1 MSCYFLPQRIIYF
14 QKRCTKYHTNLLI
27 LDITI
32 LLKLTQV
39 FPRFLKVLGI
49 DIFPD
54 LFFWQG
60 PKHTSAI
67 ENHSLSTKTKLYEKW
82 TFLFLVFRKNLCKY
96 QINDSLPDKNL
107 FFWRN
112 MELVT
117 LGMAKSHRN
126 YVANFYVIMNF
137 V

>member
-1 MSCYFLPQRIIYF
+1 MYQVSYEFTDIRNSNFTEIGTSFPKIFESSWNRYFSR
-14 QKRCTKYHTNLLI
+14 
-27 LDITI
+27 
-32 LLKLTQV
+32 
-39 FPRFLKVLGI
+39 
-49 DIFPD
+49 

-67 ENHSLSTKTKLYEKW
+67 ENHSLSTNTKIYEKS

-107 FFWRN
+107 LFWRN